1 MSADFP
7 SSTRPENRPPVKNP
21 VQNPVLNPD
30 RTPDQTPPAANPSN
44 TATLL
49 LAHGTPDRLSE
60 MAEYLRNVTGGRP
73 MPEHVI
79 TELQQRYA
87 QIGLTDSMPGQGDDG
102 LPLGPPLTRWTLLQ
116 ARLLQ
121 QQLDRQDPAQTESA
135 GQRVYVA
142 MRNWRPSI
150 AEVVAQM
157 KADGVQHARVL
168 CLAPQ
173 NSRTSTGLYR
183 RALMAAVGSS
193 FSVDFVSGWADEPLL
208 AQAFAERIWPVWA
221 EACAITG
228 TRVPILFTA
237 HAVPCRTIMTA
248 VPSQPP
254 AHPGTPVPADGMQDY
269 GNLQTPDP
277 YPVECKQT
285 ALAIAA
291 ALRPV
296 GLTDADWFFA
306 FQSQGIA
313 GAPWIGPTV
322 PDTLKALADS
332 GHKGIVLQPVGFLCD
347 HVEILYDIDI
357 DFKQQAAD
365 LGLQLWRAES
375 LNDSPTLIR
384 AIQAALHHP
393 ATRLSADPESHPGQ
407 ATEQPHS
414 RPAHT
419 RA

>member
-1 MSADFP
+1 MNVDSP
-7 SSTRPENRPPVKNP
+7 SSPTPAAQSLPGANP
-21 VQNPVLNPD
+21 V
-30 RTPDQTPPAANPSN
+30 RS
-44 TATLL
+44 ATLL

-60 MAEYLRNVTGGRP
+60 MAEYLKKVTGGRP
-73 MPEHVI
+73 MPQHVI
-79 TELQQRYA
+79 EELQQRYA
-87 QIGLTDSMPGQGDDG
+87 QIGLTDSMPGLGEDG

-121 QQLDRQDPAQTESA
+121 ERLLQTQPQTAQSV
-135 GQRVYVA
+135 RVYVA

-157 KADGVQHARVL
+157 KADGIQRARAL

-193 FSVDFVSGWADEPLL
+193 FSVDFIAGWADEPLL
-208 AQAFAERIWPVWA
+208 AQAFAERLWPAWA
-221 EACAITG
+221 EACAVIG
-228 TRVPILFTA
+228 SRVPILFTA
-237 HAVPCRTIMTA
+237 HAVPCRTIMTPAPAPLSNQPEDRYGA
-248 VPSQPP
+248 VVS
-254 AHPGTPVPADGMQDY
+254 ADGMQDY
-269 GNLQTPDP
+269 GNLQTPDS

-296 GLTDADWFFA
+296 GLTEADWFFA

-322 PDTLKALADS
+322 PDTLQALAAS
-332 GHKGIVLQPVGFLCD
+332 GYKGVVVQPVGFLCD

-357 DFKQQAAD
+357 DFKQQAAA

-384 AIQAALHHP
+384 AMQAALH
-393 ATRLSADPESHPGQ
+393 
-407 ATEQPHS
+407 
-414 RPAHT
+414 RPAARPSAQSEPAPMQSAAHEHG
-419 RA
+419 RPSGAKA